1 MRAVM
6 AFLIG
11 LITGAL
17 IGASTALLLTPYS
30 GDEFR
35 GMIGD
40 RANEFSGEVRDA
52 YGMRRAQLEA
62 ELEKLRQRPTA

>member
-62 ELEKLRQRPTA
+62 ELEKLRQRSPA

>member
-30 GDEFR
+30 GEEFR

-40 RANEFSGEVRDA
+40 RANEFSGEVQDA
-52 YGMRRAQLEA
+52 YAMRRAQLEA
-62 ELEKLRQRPTA
+62 ELEKLRQRSPA